1 MTHILPILCLLIFV
15 FFLEI
20 RIKHELMEVGQEFKT
35 LKEEILKN
43 REKIKENKEA
53 ISKMNG

>member
-1 MTHILPILCLLIFV
+1 MIHIVPILCLLIFV

-20 RIKHELMEVGQEFKT
+20 RIKHELMEIGKEFKT
-35 LKEEILKN
+35 LKGEILKN
-43 REKIKENKEA
+43 REKIKENKET

>member
-1 MTHILPILCLLIFV
+1 MHVLPMLCLLVFV

-20 RIKHELMEVGQEFKT
+20 RIKHELMEVEQKFKI

-43 REKIKENKEA
+43 REKIKENREVV
-53 ISKMNG
+53 SKMNG

>member
-1 MTHILPILCLLIFV
+1 MIHIVPILCLIIFV

-20 RIKHELMEVGQEFKT
+20 RIKHELMEVEQEFKI

-43 REKIKENKEA
+43 REKISENKKV

>member
-1 MTHILPILCLLIFV
+1 MMHVLPMLCLLVFV

-53 ISKMNG
+53 ISKING

>member
-1 MTHILPILCLLIFV
+1 MHVLPMLCLLVFV

-53 ISKMNG
+53 ISKMNE

>member
-1 MTHILPILCLLIFV
+1 MAHVLPIFCLLVFV

-20 RIKHELMEVGQEFKT
+20 RIKHELMEVEQKFKI

-43 REKIKENKEA
+43 REKIKENKEV
-53 ISKMNG
+53 ISKIK

>member
-1 MTHILPILCLLIFV
+1 MTHILPILCLIIFV

-20 RIKHELMEVGQEFKT
+20 RIKHELMEVEQEFKI

-43 REKIKENKEA
+43 REEIKENKEV

>member
-1 MTHILPILCLLIFV
+1 MIYIVPIFCLIIFV

-20 RIKHELMEVGQEFKT
+20 RIKHELMEIEQKFKI

-43 REKIKENKEA
+43 REKIKENKEV
-53 ISKMNG
+53 ISKIK

>member
-20 RIKHELMEVGQEFKT
+20 RIKHELMEIGKEFKT
-35 LKEEILKN
+35 LKGEILKN

-53 ISKMNG
+53 ISKMNE

>member
-20 RIKHELMEVGQEFKT
+20 RIRHELMEAEHEFKI
-35 LKEEILKN
+35 LKGEILKN
-43 REKIKENKEA
+43 REKIKENKEV

>member
-1 MTHILPILCLLIFV
+1 MTHVLPIFCLLV
-15 FFLEI
+15 FIYFLEI
-20 RIKHELMEVGQEFKT
+20 RIKHELMEVEQKFKI

-43 REKIKENKEA
+43 REKIKENKEV

>member
-1 MTHILPILCLLIFV
+1 MMHVLPILCLLVFV

-53 ISKMNG
+53 ISKMNS

>member
-1 MTHILPILCLLIFV
+1 MHILPMLCLLVFV

>member
-1 MTHILPILCLLIFV
+1 MTHILPMLCLLIFV

>member
-1 MTHILPILCLLIFV
+1 MTHILPMLCLLIFV

-20 RIKHELMEVGQEFKT
+20 RIKHELMEVEQKFKI

-43 REKIKENKEA
+43 REKIKENREV
-53 ISKMNG
+53 ISKIK

>member
-1 MTHILPILCLLIFV
+1 MIHVLPILCLLIFV

-20 RIKHELMEVGQEFKT
+20 RIKQELMEVEREFKT

-43 REKIKENKEA
+43 REKIKENKET

>member
-1 MTHILPILCLLIFV
+1 MHVLPMLCLLIFV

-43 REKIKENKEA
+43 REKIKENREV
-53 ISKMNG
+53 ISKMNS